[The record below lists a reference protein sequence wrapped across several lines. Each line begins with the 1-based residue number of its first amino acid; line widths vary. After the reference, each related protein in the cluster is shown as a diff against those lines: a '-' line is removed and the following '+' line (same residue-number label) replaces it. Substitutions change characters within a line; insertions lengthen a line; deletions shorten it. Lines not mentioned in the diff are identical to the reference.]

1 VTQFEQEN
9 DLGRGGGEVNEEAA
23 SAAWEHREERLGRDA
38 DPVDDSPHVD
48 EDVERRS

>member
-9 DLGRGGGEVNEEAA
+9 DLGRGGGEVDDETMRD
-23 SAAWEHREERLGRDA
+23 AWENREERLGGDNEPA
-38 DPVDDSPHVD
+38 EEAPHVD